1 VWKRR
6 GSGAGRGREER
17 RGSRRAAAAPVMEE
31 CKRSS
36 ATSAVER
43 GSTGEPPD
51 EREGDNCV
59 EFEARVW
66 FSIL

>member
-1 VWKRR
+1 
-6 GSGAGRGREER
+6 
-17 RGSRRAAAAPVMEE
+17 MEE